1 MMSRMT
7 GAQRKIVWMAAAAI
21 VLAAL
26 IVGAH
31 QWKDFAQDT
40 PDPSGANAPTG
51 RMVDFAC
58 VDRSG
63 QALRTSDLKGRFVV
77 ADFVFTSCSGMCP
90 KLAAEMKTVQD
101 AIADQR
107 DVQIVSFTVDPDRD
121 ATAIRAKYADDHGFD
136 PARWLFVRS
145 EIGDLKKLMVDQ
157 LHLVSDTDPILHTD
171 RFVLFDPSG
180 EARGVYKPLEDEGWR
195 TKLFADLG
203 RLRAA
208 H

>member
-7 GAQRKIVWMAAAAI
+7 GAQRKIVGRGTVLI

-26 IVGAH
+26 VWGAH
-31 QWKDFAQDT
+31 RWSDYENSPEPA
-40 PDPSGANAPTG
+40 GANAPTG